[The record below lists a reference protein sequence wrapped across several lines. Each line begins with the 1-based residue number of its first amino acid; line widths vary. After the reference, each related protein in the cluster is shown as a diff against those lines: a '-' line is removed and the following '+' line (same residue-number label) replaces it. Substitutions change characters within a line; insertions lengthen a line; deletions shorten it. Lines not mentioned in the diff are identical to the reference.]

1 MTTTIR
7 SRGAPL
13 EWRWFVAWVLVGC
26 AAVFGAFSF
35 VLVGLAAFAA
45 AVVVAVLMLRHP
57 GVRGSA
63 LGLLSG
69 AGLPL
74 VYVAYVQREGP
85 GTTCWHTATSGGC
98 ATHLDPIP
106 WLVIGVVLVI
116 AGLALFAPRMLRS
129 RTT

>member
-1 MTTTIR
+1 MKTTIR

-13 EWRWFVAWVLVGC
+13 EWRWFVAWALVGC
-26 AAVFGAFSF
+26 AAVFGAFS
-35 VLVGLAAFAA
+35 LLLIGLAAFGA
-45 AVVVAVLMLRHP
+45 AVVVAVLMARHP
-57 GVRGSA
+57 GARGSA

-74 VYVAYVQREGP
+74 VYVAYVQRDGP
-85 GTTCWHTATSGGC
+85 GTTCWHTATSSGC
-98 ATHLDPIP
+98 ETHLDPIP

-116 AGLALFAPRMLRS
+116 AGLALFASRILWA